1 MAVFEIILALV
12 LIMLALDAGIFY
24 LSRAKKMTGSS
35 PVMMRDLVMCGSQK
49 IIRIHINPEMD

>member
-1 MAVFEIILALV
+1 
-12 LIMLALDAGIFY
+12 MLALDAGIFY